1 MPERTPEQI
10 RASIESNRMDLGR
23 AVERLRDE
31 VAEATDWRKHL
42 RNNHQQAVI
51 AAAGAGFVL
60 GGGIGGVLGIF
71 RRS

>member
-10 RASIESNRMDLGR
+10 RDSIESNRMDLGR